1 MAIYVLMQCCKCNRS
16 KKLHLYS
23 FSKNKFGMSI
33 QLCEHFNVI
42 YSYTTKYKF
51 FSLGWYIILEVK
63 VQCRKCL
70 QNYYN
75 FGSNTFNS
83 EFFSLDLMHQCC
95 YNVFILSVDGG
106 KFLSDGKGYLLQK
119 KLKEQE
125 EKFRIEQ
132 DKRKLEEERKK
143 KNEEFKLDMNY
154 IDIECDQMIIK
165 EDNKISIDLSFDI
178 REEIEKKMNYQLSK
192 SSFV

>member
-23 FSKNKFGMSI
+23 FSKNKYGISV
-33 QLCEHFNVI
+33 QLCEHFNII
-42 YSYTTKYKF
+42 YSYTAKYKF

-63 VQCRKCL
+63 VQCRKCM

-95 YNVFILSVDGG
+95 YNVFILSVDGY
-106 KFLSDGKGYLLQK
+106 KFVSDGKGYLLQK
-119 KLKEQE
+119 GLKEQE
-125 EKFRIEQ
+125 EHFRIEQ
-132 DKRKLEEERKK
+132 DKKKQEEERKQ
-143 KNEEFKLDMNY
+143 KNEKFKFDMNY

-165 EDNKISIDLSFDI
+165 EDSKISIDLSFDI
-178 REEIEKKMNYQLSK
+178 REEIEKKMNYQLNKASIA
-192 SSFV
+192 

>member
-1 MAIYVLMQCCKCNRS
+1 
-16 KKLHLYS
+16 
-23 FSKNKFGMSI
+23 MSI

-125 EKFRIEQ
+125 ENFRLKQ
-132 DKRKLEEERKK
+132 DKRKRKEERKK
-143 KNEEFKLDMNY
+143 KNEKFKFDMNY